1 MSDFPF
7 LPSLALPPC
16 MEIGKLAFLL
26 LRLPPA
32 FPSSWFRGFNLLS
45 DFPSALLPPG
55 TPPQPHGSILA
66 LFLLAVLTP
75 EKVARC
81 EAHLG
86 EHSCHAAQALS
97 ALLLQVLL
105 LVCPHL
111 ELEFLQVV
119 HVFQEEEEVLGLVGS
134 PSFSHDLYMVDHV
147 LAGKRGK

>member
-1 MSDFPF
+1 
-7 LPSLALPPC
+7 

-86 EHSCHAAQALS
+86 EHSCHAAQAPS

>member
-1 MSDFPF
+1 
-7 LPSLALPPC
+7 

-66 LFLLAVLTP
+66 LFLLAMLTP

-86 EHSCHAAQALS
+86 EHSRHAAQALS
-97 ALLLQVLL
+97 ALILQAK
-105 LVCPHL
+105 
-111 ELEFLQVV
+111 
-119 HVFQEEEEVLGLVGS
+119 EVYNAILPLSLICDNEKRQISLS
-134 PSFSHDLYMVDHV
+134 PTNF
-147 LAGKRGK
+147 